1 MSKRVWV
8 QGPIAIDTV
17 VYVEKFPTPGT
28 FMNSTRTE
36 ERTGG
41 TSANVALGLCTTGV
55 ETNFV
60 GYLGNDDN
68 GKKLREVL
76 DKSEIKHSIITE
88 IDGPTSNAL
97 ILIDDKAERTIISMT
112 KPYLRELRMDN
123 VPFSEGDVVA
133 IILWREEFLNDL
145 LRAESAGC
153 LTVVGAAAL
162 VDANVSHAYLAIG
175 SVSDIPSGVNPEDHL
190 DRFDEIVLTDGLN
203 GARYYSKKQK
213 LQQSALK
220 VDAIDVTGAGDAFI
234 SGYLAA
240 LANEL
245 DPSQC
250 LLIATQ
256 WAASSVQINSSI
268 PPAFDLV
275 RKEWGIELPL

>member
-17 VYVEKFPTPGT
+17 VYLEKFPSPGT

-88 IDGPTSNAL
+88 INGPTSNAL

-123 VPFSEGDVVA
+123 VLFSEGDVVA
-133 IILWREEFLNDL
+133 IVLWREEFLNDL
-145 LRAESAGC
+145 LRAESSGC

-162 VDANVSHAYLAIG
+162 VDANVSHAHLAIG
-175 SVSDIPSGVNPEDHL
+175 SVADIPSGVNPENHL

-256 WAASSVQINSSI
+256 WAASAVQVNSSI

-275 RKEWGIELPL
+275 RKEWGIELSL

>member
-17 VYVEKFPTPGT
+17 VYVDKFPTPGT

-145 LRAESAGC
+145 LRAESSGC

-162 VDANVSHAYLAIG
+162 VDANVSHAHLAIG
-175 SVSDIPSGVNPEDHL
+175 SVSDIPSGVNPGDHL

-245 DPSQC
+245 NPSQC

>member
-28 FMNSTRTE
+28 FMNSIRTV

-68 GKKLREVL
+68 GKKLRVAL

-112 KPYLRELRMDN
+112 KPYLRELRMDD

-145 LRAESAGC
+145 LRAESLGC

-162 VDANVSHAYLAIG
+162 VDANVGHAHLVIG
-175 SVSDIPSGVNPEDHL
+175 SVSDIPSGVNPVDHL

-203 GARYYSKKQK
+203 GARYYSKGQK
-213 LQQSALK
+213 LHQSALK

-245 DPSQC
+245 EPSQC

-256 WAASSVQINSSI
+256 WAASAVEVNSSI

-275 RKEWGIELPL
+275 RKEWGIELSL

>member
-60 GYLGNDDN
+60 GYLGHDDN

-162 VDANVSHAYLAIG
+162 VDANVSHACLAIG

-203 GARYYSKKQK
+203 GARYYSKKQM

-245 DPSQC
+245 EPSQC
-250 LLIATQ
+250 LLLATQ

-275 RKEWGIELPL
+275 RKEWGIELPV

>member
-17 VYVEKFPTPGT
+17 VYVDKFPTPGT

-60 GYLGNDDN
+60 GYLGNDEN

-97 ILIDDKAERTIISMT
+97 ILIDDKAERIIISIT

-145 LRAESAGC
+145 LRAESLGC

-162 VDANVSHAYLAIG
+162 VDANVSHAHLAIG
-175 SVSDIPSGVNPEDHL
+175 SVSDIPSGVNPGDHL

-245 DPSQC
+245 NPSQC

>member
-17 VYVEKFPTPGT
+17 VYVEKFPLPGT
-28 FMNSTRTE
+28 FMNSIRTE

-76 DKSEIKHSIITE
+76 DKSEIKYSIITE
-88 IDGPTSNAL
+88 IEGPTSNAL

-123 VPFSEGDVVA
+123 VPFSEGDIVA
-133 IILWREEFLNDL
+133 IVLWREEFLNDL
-145 LRAESAGC
+145 NRAESSGC

-162 VDANVSHAYLAIG
+162 VDLNVSRAHLVIG

-203 GARYYSKKQK
+203 GARYYSKKQN
-213 LQQSALK
+213 LQQTALK
-220 VDAIDVTGAGDAFI
+220 VEAIDVTGAGDAFI

-240 LANEL
+240 LANDLE
-245 DPSQC
+245 PSHC

-256 WAASSVQINSSI
+256 WAASSVQMNSSI

>member
-41 TSANVALGLCTTGV
+41 TSANVALGLCTTAV

-145 LRAESAGC
+145 LRAELSGC
-153 LTVVGAAAL
+153 LTVVGSAAL
-162 VDANVSHAYLAIG
+162 VDANVGHAHLAIG

-213 LQQSALK
+213 LQQPALK
-220 VDAIDVTGAGDAFI
+220 VDAIDLTGAGDAFI

>member
-145 LRAESAGC
+145 LRAESSGC

-162 VDANVSHAYLAIG
+162 VDANVSHAHLAIG

-203 GARYYSKKQK
+203 GARYYSKNQM
-213 LQQSALK
+213 LQQPALK

-256 WAASSVQINSSI
+256 WAASSVQVYSSI

>member
-1 MSKRVWV
+1 MSKRVWI

-28 FMNSTRTE
+28 FMNSIRTV

-60 GYLGNDDN
+60 GYLGNDNN
-68 GKKLREVL
+68 GKKLREIL
-76 DKSEIKHSIITE
+76 DKSQIKHSIITE
-88 IDGPTSNAL
+88 IDGSTSNAL

-123 VPFSEGDVVA
+123 VPFSNGDIVA

-145 LRAESAGC
+145 LRAESTGC

-162 VDANVSHAYLAIG
+162 VDPNVRHAHLAIG

-203 GARYYSKKQK
+203 GARYYSKKRK
-213 LQQSALK
+213 LQHSALK

-256 WAASSVQINSSI
+256 WAASSVQVNSSI

>member
-76 DKSEIKHSIITE
+76 DMSEIKHSIITE

-123 VPFSEGDVVA
+123 VPFSEGDIVA

-145 LRAESAGC
+145 LRAESSGC

-162 VDANVSHAYLAIG
+162 VDANVSHAHLAIG
-175 SVSDIPSGVNPEDHL
+175 SVSDIPSGVNPGDHL

-245 DPSQC
+245 NPSQC

>member
-133 IILWREEFLNDL
+133 IVLWREEFLNDL
-145 LRAESAGC
+145 LRAESSGC
-153 LTVVGAAAL
+153 LTVVGAGAL
-162 VDANVSHAYLAIG
+162 VDANVGHAHLAIG

-256 WAASSVQINSSI
+256 WAASSVQVNSSI

>member
-275 RKEWGIELPL
+275 RKEWGIELSL

>member
-28 FMNSTRTE
+28 FMNSTRTDD
-36 ERTGG
+36 RTGG

-97 ILIDDKAERTIISMT
+97 ILIDDKAERTIISIT

-145 LRAESAGC
+145 LRAESSGC

-162 VDANVSHAYLAIG
+162 VDTNVSHAHLAIG

-190 DRFDEIVLTDGLN
+190 DRFGEIVLTDGLN

-275 RKEWGIELPL
+275 RKAWGIELPL

>member
-28 FMNSTRTE
+28 FMNSIRSV

-68 GKKLREVL
+68 GKKLRKVL
-76 DKSEIKHSIITE
+76 DKSEIKYSIITE

-145 LRAESAGC
+145 LRAETSGC

-162 VDANVSHAYLAIG
+162 VDANVSHAHLAIG

-213 LQQSALK
+213 LEQSALK

-250 LLIATQ
+250 LLMATR
-256 WAASSVQINSSI
+256 WAASAVQVNSSI

>member
-28 FMNSTRTE
+28 FMNSIRTV

-145 LRAESAGC
+145 LRAESSGC

-162 VDANVSHAYLAIG
+162 VDANVSHAHLAIG

>member
-28 FMNSTRTE
+28 FMNSIRTV

-68 GKKLREVL
+68 GKKLRKVL
-76 DKSEIKHSIITE
+76 DKSEIKYSIITE

-145 LRAESAGC
+145 LRAETSGC

-162 VDANVSHAYLAIG
+162 VDANVSHAHLAIG

-190 DRFDEIVLTDGLN
+190 DRFDEIVLTNGLN

-213 LQQSALK
+213 LEQSALK

-250 LLIATQ
+250 LLMATR
-256 WAASSVQINSSI
+256 WAASAVQVNSSI

>member
-88 IDGPTSNAL
+88 IEGPTSNAL

-123 VPFSEGDVVA
+123 VPFSEGDIVA
-133 IILWREEFLNDL
+133 IVLWREEFLNDL
-145 LRAESAGC
+145 NRAESSGC

-162 VDANVSHAYLAIG
+162 VDLNVSRAHLVIG

-213 LQQSALK
+213 LQQTALK
-220 VDAIDVTGAGDAFI
+220 VEAIDVTGAGDAFI

-240 LANEL
+240 LANDLE
-245 DPSQC
+245 PSHC

-256 WAASSVQINSSI
+256 WAASSVQMNSSI

-275 RKEWGIELPL
+275 RKEWGIELSL

>member
-28 FMNSTRTE
+28 FMNSIRTV

-68 GKKLREVL
+68 GKKLRKVL
-76 DKSEIKHSIITE
+76 DKSEIKSSIITE

-97 ILIDDKAERTIISMT
+97 VLIDDKAERTIISMT

-123 VPFSEGDVVA
+123 VPFSEGDIVA

-145 LRAESAGC
+145 LRADSSGC

-162 VDANVSHAYLAIG
+162 VDANVSHAHLAIG

-256 WAASSVQINSSI
+256 WAASSVQVNSSI

>member
-28 FMNSTRTE
+28 FMNSIRTV

-123 VPFSEGDVVA
+123 VPFSKGDVVA

-145 LRAESAGC
+145 LRAESSGC

-162 VDANVSHAYLAIG
+162 VDLKVSHAHLAIG

-190 DRFDEIVLTDGLN
+190 DRFDEIVLTNGLN

-240 LANEL
+240 LANDLE
-245 DPSQC
+245 PAHC
-250 LLIATQ
+250 LLIATR
-256 WAASSVQINSSI
+256 WAASSVQVNSSI

>member
-17 VYVEKFPTPGT
+17 VYVEKFPLPGT

-41 TSANVALGLCTTGV
+41 TSANVALGLCTTAV

-76 DKSEIKHSIITE
+76 DMSEIKHSIITE

-162 VDANVSHAYLAIG
+162 VDANVSHAHLAIG
-175 SVSDIPSGVNPEDHL
+175 SVSDIPSGVNPGDHL

>member
-1 MSKRVWV
+1 
-8 QGPIAIDTV
+8 
-17 VYVEKFPTPGT
+17 
-28 FMNSTRTE
+28 
-36 ERTGG
+36 
-41 TSANVALGLCTTGV
+41 
-55 ETNFV
+55 
-60 GYLGNDDN
+60 
-68 GKKLREVL
+68 
-76 DKSEIKHSIITE
+76 
-88 IDGPTSNAL
+88 
-97 ILIDDKAERTIISMT
+97 
-112 KPYLRELRMDN
+112 MDN
-123 VPFSEGDVVA
+123 VPFSKGDIVA

-145 LRAESAGC
+145 LRAESLGC
-153 LTVVGAAAL
+153 LTVVGVAAL
-162 VDANVSHAYLAIG
+162 VDPNVSHAHLAIG
-175 SVSDIPSGVNPEDHL
+175 SISDIPSGVNPEDHL

-220 VDAIDVTGAGDAFI
+220 VEAIDVTGAGDAFI

-245 DPSQC
+245 DPSHC

-256 WAASSVQINSSI
+256 WAASSVQMNSSI